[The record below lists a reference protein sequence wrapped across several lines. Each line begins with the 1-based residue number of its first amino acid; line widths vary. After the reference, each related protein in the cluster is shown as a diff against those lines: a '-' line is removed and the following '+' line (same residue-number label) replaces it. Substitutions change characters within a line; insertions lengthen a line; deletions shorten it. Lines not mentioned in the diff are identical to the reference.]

1 MIFATKAIGSIRIW
15 LVIIL
20 KNPFG
25 NIFTVFDRIEGVDT
39 DEIHS
44 QSGEEIMPF
53 RFGPME
59 LIIVLVV
66 VLIIFGVGRL
76 PEIGGAMGK
85 ALKEF
90 RSTQKDITEE
100 DSTTK
105 KE

>member
-1 MIFATKAIGSIRIW
+1 
-15 LVIIL
+15 
-20 KNPFG
+20 
-25 NIFTVFDRIEGVDT
+25 
-39 DEIHS
+39 
-44 QSGEEIMPF
+44 MPF

-90 RSTQKDITEE
+90 RSTQKDITED
-100 DSTTK
+100 DSTTNK
-105 KE
+105 D

>member
-1 MIFATKAIGSIRIW
+1 
-15 LVIIL
+15 
-20 KNPFG
+20 
-25 NIFTVFDRIEGVDT
+25 
-39 DEIHS
+39 
-44 QSGEEIMPF
+44 MPF

-90 RSTQKDITEE
+90 RSPQKDITEA
-100 DSTTK
+100 DSTTNDD
-105 KE
+105 

>member
-1 MIFATKAIGSIRIW
+1 
-15 LVIIL
+15 
-20 KNPFG
+20 
-25 NIFTVFDRIEGVDT
+25 
-39 DEIHS
+39 
-44 QSGEEIMPF
+44 MPF

-90 RSTQKDITEE
+90 RSTQKDITED
-100 DSTTK
+100 DSTANK
-105 KE
+105 D